1 MKQTDYIDNL
11 IHSEIERNNLAGA
24 NLLLLRNDKELYYRS
39 YGLADMEQGIPM
51 KRDTLFR
58 LFSMTKP
65 VTAAAAML
73 LMERGMLDLYDPVS
87 RYLPGFLNQKV
98 LNADGSTS
106 PVIRDVQIRDL
117 LNMTSGLSYPDEG
130 SAVGRM
136 VITLFDEMMAAQD
149 AGQEFSTVTLANR
162 LGQLPLCYQPGSKWQ
177 YSSSADVLGA
187 VIEVVSGKRF
197 SDFLKEEFFLPLD
210 MHDTD
215 FYVPDD
221 KKHRFAQLY
230 RCTNQADGITI
241 RPETGK
247 NLGMEGY
254 AHRPSFE
261 SGGAGLV
268 STIDDYSHFASM
280 LLHHGTYNGKRILS
294 PKTVSFLCSP
304 QLDSALLSDLNW
316 DSLRGYHYGN
326 LMRFLTDASL
336 DATNADPGEF
346 GWDGWCGTYFTI
358 DPAEDFILLYFV
370 QRCDTGCNEI
380 TRKVKTM
387 SYSLL

>member
-1 MKQTDYIDNL
+1 MKQTDYIDKL
-11 IHSEIERNNLAGA
+11 IDSEIARNNLAGA
-24 NLLLLRNDKELYYRS
+24 NLLLLQQDKELYCRS
-39 YGLADMEQGIPM
+39 YGMADIEQGIPM

-87 RYLPGFLNQKV
+87 NYLPGFRNQKV
-98 LNADGSTS
+98 LNPDGSTS
-106 PVIRDVQIRDL
+106 PVIRNMQIRDL

-130 SAVGRM
+130 SAVGKM

-149 AGQEFSTVTLANR
+149 AGQEFSTVMLANR

-197 SDFLKEEFFLPLD
+197 SDFLKEEFFIPLE
-210 MHDTD
+210 MYDTD

-230 RCTNQADGITI
+230 RCTQQADTISI
-241 RPETGK
+241 RPEFDK

-268 STIDDYSHFASM
+268 STLDDYSHFASM
-280 LLHHGTYNGKRILS
+280 LLHHGTYKGKRILGK
-294 PKTVSFLCSP
+294 KTVAFMCSP
-304 QLDSALLSDLNW
+304 QLDAALLPDLNW

-326 LMRFLTDASL
+326 LMRFLTERSK

-346 GWDGWCGTYFTI
+346 GWDGWCGTYFII
-358 DPAEDFILLYFV
+358 DPAEEFIILYFV
-370 QRCDTGCNEI
+370 QRCDTGCNEV
-380 TRKVKTM
+380 TRKIKTM
-387 SYSLL
+387 AYSLL